1 MKTPMQ
7 ELFEKFYT
15 SSIYRCEFTEWIK
28 DNEKTLIQ
36 NERKHL
42 VDAYEWGLIDG
53 EKHEKKGYYNG
64 NEFYDGYYIQSEI
77 ILKTQKV

>member
-7 ELFEKFYT
+7 ELFDKFYA

-53 EKHEKKGYYNG
+53 EKNEKKGYYNG